1 MILWTG
7 DNHIS
12 LIKLSIVTIY
22 SVLAEEFHTNR
33 DEYMRKARQLD
44 REKARQISWEDYNKV

>member
-7 DNHIS
+7 DNHIT
-12 LIKLSIVTIY
+12 LINVAIVTIY

-33 DEYMRKARQLD
+33 DEYMKKARQLD
-44 REKARQISWEDYNKV
+44 REKARHISWEDYMKV

>member
-7 DNHIS
+7 DNHIT
-12 LIKLSIVTIY
+12 LIKLSIVTIC

-44 REKARQISWEDYNKV
+44 REKACQISWEDYMKV

>member
-7 DNHIS
+7 DNHII
-12 LIKLSIVTIY
+12 LIKLSIVIIC

-44 REKARQISWEDYNKV
+44 REKARQISWEDYMKV